1 MLNEFCSMT
10 GAKEGVFE
18 KMWCKHK
25 GLVFKYAPLSQKK
38 SVKHL
43 IELYLS
49 TENSDKGMFSYNHV
63 YRCMLMVI
71 CIHVHLFIHT
81 ERTTA
86 YVLDLLTAYLAMNKT
101 SGQPLLSISEVSSSF
116 MYALRNVIFCVCFVS
131 I

>member
-1 MLNEFCSMT
+1 MT

-63 YRCMLMVI
+63 CRCMLMVI

-81 ERTTA
+81 ER
-86 YVLDLLTAYLAMNKT
+86 TAYLAMNKT

-116 MYALRNVIFCVCFVS
+116 MYALRNVIFCE
-131 I
+131 